1 MANQTK
7 TSADS
12 RYEETAD
19 RIRDLNERVIEAG
32 RKAGSTYLDAYE
44 RSLKS
49 LAEYEEKLAEATPVE
64 WLSTVL
70 NAQADFVRDV
80 TRATAQTAREYIK

>member
-1 MANQTK
+1 MATQTK
-7 TSADS
+7 TSPES
-12 RYEETAD
+12 RYDETAD
-19 RIRDLNERVIEAG
+19 RIRDLNERVIDAG

-44 RSLKS
+44 KSLKS